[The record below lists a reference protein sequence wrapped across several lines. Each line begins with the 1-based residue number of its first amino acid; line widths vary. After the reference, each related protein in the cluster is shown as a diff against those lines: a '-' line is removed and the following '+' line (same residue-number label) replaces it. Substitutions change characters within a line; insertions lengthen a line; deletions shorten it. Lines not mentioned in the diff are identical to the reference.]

1 MATDR
6 VPATKTS
13 RQIQLK
19 SKPWAQLCLP
29 PIAAQRTFALSPL
42 AASTMNTTTNNNGTA
57 PVEQDPPLATAGER
71 PVWSGTPSQLINL
84 PQYLLWGAIFAALV
98 ALGSTLWT
106 SMQLNLSPP
115 MRYALYVIAAIPLVI
130 IGWKYLVLA
139 NTRYELTTQ
148 RLRTRTGVLN
158 KHLELYRVRDYR
170 LEQPFYL
177 RMFALA
183 NIRLESSDR
192 STPSILLRAVPRG
205 ERVREDIRTYVE
217 EARRRR
223 GVRDIEVD

>member
-1 MATDR
+1 MPH
-6 VPATKTS
+6 V
-13 RQIQLK
+13 
-19 SKPWAQLCLP
+19 
-29 PIAAQRTFALSPL
+29 AAQRTFALSTLRP
-42 AASTMNTTTNNNGTA
+42 ATMNTTTNNNATA
-57 PVEQDPPLATAGER
+57 PVDHDTPLATAGER

-84 PQYLLWGAIFAALV
+84 PQYLLWGAIFAGLV
-98 ALGSTLWT
+98 ALGSIMWT
-106 SMQLNLSPP
+106 SMQLNLSPA
-115 MRYALYVIAAIPLVI
+115 MIYALCAIAAIPLIVM
-130 IGWKYLVLA
+130 GWKYLVLA

-158 KHLELYRVRDYR
+158 KHLEEMELYRVRDYR

-177 RMFALA
+177 RLFGLA

-205 ERVREDIRTYVE
+205 ERVREDIRTHVE

-223 GVRDIEVD
+223 GVRDIEVN